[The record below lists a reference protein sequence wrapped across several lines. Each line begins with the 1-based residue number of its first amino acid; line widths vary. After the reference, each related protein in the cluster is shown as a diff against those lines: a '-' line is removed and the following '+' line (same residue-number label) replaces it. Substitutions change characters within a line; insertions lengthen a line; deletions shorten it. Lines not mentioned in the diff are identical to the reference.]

1 MMSTLFR
8 RPLFFSRLTAVALVL
23 KLKLMAKKQ
32 EPPLKF
38 DEELKPVEFNEL
50 YRTQRRYRNLSSV
63 FVLILF
69 LALLVF
75 FGIRYYQRSRQ
86 PAPPPEDTPAG
97 PNLWV
102 PGIDYQP
109 PSAEGD

>member
-1 MMSTLFR
+1 MR
-8 RPLFFSRLTAVALVL
+8 
-23 KLKLMAKKQ
+23 AKN

-38 DEELKPVEFNEL
+38 DEDIKPVEFEEL
-50 YRTQRRYRNLSSV
+50 SRTQRRYRNLSSL
-63 FVLILF
+63 FMLILF
-69 LALLVF
+69 LGLLIF

-86 PAPPPEDTPAG
+86 PAPVPEETPAQ

-109 PSAEGD
+109 PAEQGD